1 MTAGAM
7 IVADGTTSQ
16 GELTR
21 PLEKLGSVSVAQRM
35 VDTFRH
41 AGVDRIVLVSQQ
53 ENRQALETNIA
64 RTGAICLS
72 PPTGW
77 PVQMFSL
84 VRTGLSYLADK
95 CERVLVAPVDVPLFT
110 PKTVCALLA
119 SDGQI
124 VSPLYEGHPG
134 HPLLLASRLA
144 PGILA
149 YEGGDGLRGALR
161 RFADRRVFLPVDDRG
176 VLSPLAREADVAKQ
190 LERHNR
196 ARLYPD
202 IKVRLMRE
210 QAFFGPGVAQ
220 LLTLIDETGSVRLAC
235 GRMGVSYSKG
245 WKMLSVLEEETARVM
260 VARQQGGKNGGAA
273 SLTPDGRALLE
284 KFRLL
289 ESRSRVLV
297 QEVFDELFA
306 TQGL

>member
-53 ENRQALETNIA
+53 ENRQALEKNIA

-72 PPTGW
+72 PPNGG

-119 SDGQI
+119 
-124 VSPLYEGHPG
+124 
-134 HPLLLASRLA
+134 
-144 PGILA
+144 
-149 YEGGDGLRGALR
+149 
-161 RFADRRVFLPVDDRG
+161 
-176 VLSPLAREADVAKQ
+176 
-190 LERHNR
+190 
-196 ARLYPD
+196 
-202 IKVRLMRE
+202 
-210 QAFFGPGVAQ
+210 
-220 LLTLIDETGSVRLAC
+220 
-235 GRMGVSYSKG
+235 
-245 WKMLSVLEEETARVM
+245 
-260 VARQQGGKNGGAA
+260 
-273 SLTPDGRALLE
+273 
-284 KFRLL
+284 
-289 ESRSRVLV
+289 
-297 QEVFDELFA
+297 
-306 TQGL
+306 